1 MPWPR
6 RVTHLLWAVS
16 VVLVVLTVVAVRDL
30 GDPAGAWIVGGTVL
44 ASGVPFAAGF
54 LAVRHDP
61 RNWVGP
67 WLTAAGANILLQM
80 AHGNWADALA
90 AAAERPRGQRR
101 APQPHPGHLDG
112 LVPPVRDGAAALPRR
127 PPADAWARRTAIA
140 LPALGRRVQPAAR
153 GGARAAD
160 TPPGRLAATVREHWV
175 GYGCIPALVVF
186 YACLVACGVGDPSSL
201 PGRGRR
207 PRASAAALDVR
218 LLPERSGD
226 DPVVLGRLPAHRD
239 PIVALGGL
247 VAMNIAIPTAT
258 LGGDAAP

>member
-30 GDPAGAWIVGGTVL
+30 GDPAGAWIVGGAVL

-90 AAAERPRGQRR
+90 APPSDLAASAELLNLTQGIWMGWFLPFAMVLLLFPDGRPN
-101 APQPHPGHLDG
+101 
-112 LVPPVRDGAAALPRR
+112 
-127 PPADAWARRTAIA
+127 DAWARRTAVA
-140 LPALGRRVQPAAR
+140 LPLSVVAFNLLLAVA
-153 GGARAAD
+153 
-160 TPPGRLAATVREHWV
+160 PGR
-175 GYGCIPALVVF
+175 
-186 YACLVACGVGDPSSL
+186 
-201 PGRGRR
+201 
-207 PRASAAALDVR
+207 
-218 LLPERSGD
+218 
-226 DPVVLGRLPAHRD
+226 
-239 PIVALGGL
+239 
-247 VAMNIAIPTAT
+247 
-258 LGGDAAP
+258 

>member
-90 AAAERPRGQRR
+90 ALPSDLAASAELLNLTQGIWMGWFLPFAMVLLLFPDGRPNDVGS
-101 APQPHPGHLDG
+101 ADG
-112 LVPPVRDGAAALPRR
+112 DR
-127 PPADAWARRTAIA
+127 PSP
-140 LPALGRRVQPAAR
+140 LGGRVQPLPR
-153 GGARAAD
+153 GGAWAAD
-160 TPPGRLAATVREHWV
+160 APWTTGRA
-175 GYGCIPALVVF
+175 
-186 YACLVACGVGDPSSL
+186 
-201 PGRGRR
+201 
-207 PRASAAALDVR
+207 
-218 LLPERSGD
+218 RSGSTGSATAPSPRWWCSTPACSLRRWR
-226 DPVVLGRLPAHRD
+226 PVVATGPRPTSWNERGCGGCSSPA
-239 PIVALGGL
+239 
-247 VAMNIAIPTAT
+247 
-258 LGGDAAP
+258 